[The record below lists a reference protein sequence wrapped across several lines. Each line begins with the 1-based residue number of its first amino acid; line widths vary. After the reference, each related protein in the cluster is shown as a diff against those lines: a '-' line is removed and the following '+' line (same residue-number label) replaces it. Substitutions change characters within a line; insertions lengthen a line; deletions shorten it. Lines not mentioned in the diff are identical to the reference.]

1 MLRVAFLGNIA
12 NTHYRLARA
21 LRDDGAVDAH
31 LFVSTSDAPGWRPEA
46 DDTHLT
52 AGYPEWVHE
61 GDWVTA
67 SSVLC
72 PQRAAVTREL
82 AAFDLVVASGV
93 GPVFAQYAGRP
104 WVFFVTGADLTVK
117 PFPLTFWRWYPTLAR
132 RLAQVIAAI
141 HQRRAIRRADRVLLQ
156 PFAPMV
162 EAADRLAV
170 TGQARSPRYFPLPV
184 DTDRFCPHGPV
195 ADLATDADFVVFH
208 PSRLVFDDSERM
220 RRTGQWKG
228 NDTLIR
234 GFASFVRSGTAERP
248 LLVLVDGPGS
258 RDRAAARR
266 LIAEL
271 GITRSVHWA
280 VPPNGDLFR
289 QPEMAALYRRADV
302 VADEFGVGWFG
313 FVTLEAAACG
323 RPILSHDD
331 EAVMADLYPWHPV
344 VDASTA
350 DQVGDRLRQLAGQ
363 PDLRADLGARS
374 RRWAEQFHSVDAI
387 AGRYVDE
394 FTSLAG
400 ELVASRTTA
409 KATPSPAR
417 SSPGAPPSGTVAPRA
432 QAAAA
437 AVTSPN
443 RPQS

>member
-21 LRDDGAVDAH
+21 LREDGAVDAH
-31 LFVSTSDAPGWRPEA
+31 CFVSSSDAPGWRPEA

-67 SSVLC
+67 SSVLR

-82 AAFDLVVASGV
+82 ATFDLVVASGV

-132 RLAQVIAAI
+132 RLAQVIAAT

-184 DTDRFCPHGPV
+184 DPDRFCPHGPV

-234 GFASFVRSGTAERP
+234 GFAELVRSGITERP

-258 RDRAAARR
+258 RDRGATRR
-266 LIAEL
+266 IVTEL
-271 GITRSVHWA
+271 GITDAVLWA
-280 VPPNGDLFR
+280 APPNGEMFL

-302 VADEFGVGWFG
+302 VVDEFGVGWFG
-313 FVTLEAAACG
+313 FVTLEAAATG
-323 RPILSHDD
+323 RPILSHVD
-331 EAVMADLYPWHPV
+331 ESVMARLYPWHPV
-344 VDASTA
+344 TDACTPTE
-350 DQVGDRLRQLAGQ
+350 VGERLRELAGR
-363 PDLRADLGARS
+363 PELRHALGAQA
-374 RRWAEQFHSVDAI
+374 RRWAETFHAVDAV
-387 AGRYVDE
+387 ADRYVEE
-394 FTSLAG
+394 FESLAG
-400 ELVASRTTA
+400 ELVATSTMA
-409 KATPSPAR
+409 KAAANPAR
-417 SSPGAPPSGTVAPRA
+417 
-432 QAAAA
+432 
-437 AVTSPN
+437 
-443 RPQS
+443 